1 MNNTSDY
8 DMSIHH
14 NPSARAWA
22 EFFMKTLKENP
33 DLEIDEDLMI
43 FWFAN
48 AMMAM
53 HDHVYDKLERE
64 GMFETKLVEDN

>member
-14 NPSARAWA
+14 NPNAAVWA
-22 EFFMKTLKENP
+22 EFFMETLKENP
-33 DLEIDEDLMI
+33 DLEIDEGLMI
-43 FWFAN
+43 SWFAN

-53 HDHVYDKLERE
+53 HDHIYSKLERE
-64 GMFETKLVEDN
+64 GILDEV